1 MLKFKKTNIEGLFVI
16 SPHIHEDQRGIL
28 KKVYERQAF
37 AEQGINFQVYE
48 ELETTSKFGVL
59 RGLHFQTEH
68 AQGKLIRVAKGK
80 LQDVAVDVRKGSKT
94 LGQHFSIE
102 LSQENRKM
110 LFLPEGLAHG
120 CLALED
126 NTTFYYLC
134 TQPYCPGYDSGI
146 YWNDKDLNIIWQ
158 LNEKD
163 IIVSDKD
170 QNLQSFQ
177 EYLSGK

>member
-1 MLKFKKTNIEGLFVI
+1 
-16 SPHIHEDQRGIL
+16 
-28 KKVYERQAF
+28 
-37 AEQGINFQVYE
+37 
-48 ELETTSKFGVL
+48 
-59 RGLHFQTEH
+59 
-68 AQGKLIRVAKGK
+68 
-80 LQDVAVDVRKGSKT
+80 
-94 LGQHFSIE
+94 
-102 LSQENRKM
+102 M